1 MLQQARSTLRR
12 LEGIEGQPEP
22 EETRTS
28 KPSQPQLRSEPTA
41 SELSVR
47 PRASPAESPEMTPGG
62 RLLTTQQRRREMQ
75 PVPLKVEKLHAPKI
89 WEEWTGSGKL
99 TVQENVTARKW
110 SNVDAKKGAFDLARA
125 VDVMDASGLDVKTE
139 PAAEVML
146 RAIAAT
152 WFADRHS
159 GEKETAEWL
168 KESSMSHFGV
178 PRELL
183 EDARTLRK
191 LLVKA
196 VGGEEER

>member
-1 MLQQARSTLRR
+1 
-12 LEGIEGQPEP
+12 
-22 EETRTS
+22 
-28 KPSQPQLRSEPTA
+28 
-41 SELSVR
+41 
-47 PRASPAESPEMTPGG
+47 
-62 RLLTTQQRRREMQ
+62 MQ
-75 PVPLKVEKLHAPKI
+75 DAV
-89 WEEWTGSGKL
+89 TG
-99 TVQENVTARKW
+99 RKW
-110 SNVDAKKGAFDLARA
+110 GSVESKKAAFDLARA
-125 VDVMDASGLDVKTE
+125 VDVMKASGLDVQSE

-168 KESSMSHFGV
+168 KESSMSHFGI

>member
-1 MLQQARSTLRR
+1 
-12 LEGIEGQPEP
+12 
-22 EETRTS
+22 
-28 KPSQPQLRSEPTA
+28 
-41 SELSVR
+41 
-47 PRASPAESPEMTPGG
+47 MTPGG

-125 VDVMDASGLDVKTE
+125 VDVMEASGLDVKTE

-168 KESSMSHFGV
+168 KESSMSHFGI

-191 LLVKA
+191 LLAKA